1 MLSST
6 IKHFIPSDL
15 SIKNAHCWH
24 TEKTFSKFKF
34 GTGKYDSQDFSNMSD
49 MATTRDY
56 ITAVAISSI
65 RLSNEELKNIS
76 TSDSLAAEPK
86 NWQKLKPPVLIG
98 KAETNLATGN
108 NKLQETKESIIWPK
122 YKLGQYIG
130 QIHEFGWI
138 VD

>member
-1 MLSST
+1 M
-6 IKHFIPSDL
+6 KYFIPSDL

-24 TEKTFSKFKF
+24 TEETFSKFKF
-34 GTGKYDSQDFSNMSD
+34 GTGKYDSQDFSNISD
-49 MATTRDY
+49 MATTKDY

-76 TSDSLAAEPK
+76 RSDSLAGEHK
-86 NWQKLKPPVLIG
+86 NWQKLNPPVLIG
-98 KAETNLATGN
+98 KSETKLATGN
-108 NKLQETKESIIWPK
+108 IKLKESKESVLWPK

-130 QIHEFGWI
+130 QIQEFGWI